1 MAYNIYG
8 INTYQEY
15 ESFGRIKVEAAR
27 TTFVISLSEAKEHLR
42 IDSGFTADDSYI
54 TSLIKIA
61 QDIVE
66 KETTMLLSEVE
77 YVWTGDIWPGAKIDL
92 GFNGNGIVY
101 FKYFDTTNTEQTLVE
116 NTDFT
121 VSNKEYPNAN
131 LILYP
136 VTGND
141 WPDLYDKPNSINIKF
156 TAGPSESLQVPEGLK
171 QAIYLIIGRY
181 YEMRN
186 DVISGTMA
194 TAVPLGAQHLINQ
207 YKRATI

>member
-66 KETTMLLSEVE
+66 KETTMLLSEIE

-92 GFNGNGIVY
+92 GFNGNGILY

-186 DVISGTMA
+186 DVISETIA
-194 TAVPLGAQHLINQ
+194 TAIPLGAQHLINQ